1 MKQKG
6 DICIMKEKKV
16 ADYITDAVFELL
28 KSKKLEN
35 ITTTE
40 IIKKAGVCRSSFYRN
55 FYLPEDVIRQ
65 YGITLFDEVDRKII
79 IEQEGIRE
87 HIYTVNV
94 HLWSHRER
102 LTLLENRG
110 LFHLL
115 EEPIMN
121 HCMLQIQRLGV
132 QNNRYY
138 AAYHAGAT
146 IQLIRA
152 WIHNGFEESPQE
164 ITGLICDLVN
174 WKFSEN

>member
-1 MKQKG
+1 MKQTG
-6 DICIMKEKKV
+6 DICIMRERKV
-16 ADYITDAVFELL
+16 TEYITDAVFELL
-28 KSKKLEN
+28 KQKKLEN

-40 IIKKAGVCRSSFYRN
+40 IIQKAGVCRSSFYRN
-55 FYLPEDVIRQ
+55 FYLPEEVIRQ
-65 YGITLFDEVDRKII
+65 YGITLFEEVDSKVII
-79 IEQEGIRE
+79 AQEGIRE
-87 HIYTVNV
+87 HIHTINA

-132 QNNRYY
+132 GTNHYY

-146 IQLIRA
+146 TQLIRA
-152 WIHNGFEESPQE
+152 WVHNGFEKSPEE
-164 ITGLICDLVN
+164 ITDLIYDLVN
-174 WKFSEN
+174 WRFP